1 MTYVNVH
8 TTPVPPWIFLT
19 PCYRGAIRLNPSSPP
34 VQHDITL
41 LTPLSGPVIPIDQV
55 PDPVFSERMLGDG
68 IAIDPVDNILLAPV
82 DAEVVQLH
90 TAHHALTLRTD
101 SGIEILM
108 HVGLDTVTLRGE
120 GFNPQVSEGD
130 KVKAGQPLLEFDAD
144 YLACHARSLIT
155 VIVQTGP
162 ESLTIKHPASG
173 HVNAGRDRLLVLGTP
188 SLTSAPDAP
197 LQAHGEPDAE
207 ASVRIPNPEGL
218 HARPSAVLAKLC
230 HQSNAIVKLV
240 CHGIEARGDS
250 VTELM
255 KLNTRLGDD
264 VTIKAW
270 GDDAQ
275 NAVASVVAAIESGL
289 GEDVASTSTQT
300 STINETETPLLTNEK
315 SDPRRL
321 SGVRA
326 APGLGIGKLIHIR
339 RQHPELQEWAS
350 DIATEQHQ
358 LNNAIASTC
367 DDLRQ
372 LVTKLAAAGEQEQSE
387 IFNAHA
393 QLLEDPAL
401 SETANHLI
409 TEGRSAAW
417 AWNNAVNQQVR
428 ALQSLDNPLLAGR
441 AADIDDVGQRVL
453 AVLTGISFGT
463 ENWPDNAIPVYLDI
477 TPSDLLSLDH
487 DRVAGVCSLEG
498 GASSH
503 AAIIARSLGI
513 PYLAGMD
520 SRINEQADD
529 STVIMDADAGYLL
542 LSPSADEISR
552 CQTQKDEAERTFQ
565 AALQTTNQPA
575 VTQDGT
581 HIEVAANVGGLDE
594 ARKAVELGAEG
605 IGLLRT
611 EFLYLNRTT
620 EPDEDEQTQIYSDII
635 SAMGKERPVII
646 RTLDVGGDKPLPY
659 LPLPEEENPFLGE
672 RGIRVGINR
681 PTMLRRQIRALLRSA
696 KAGNLRIML
705 PMIASLEEF
714 RAVKKLVEEERQSLD
729 SAVELGIMIEVPSA
743 ALMARELAREADFF
757 SIGTNDLTQY
767 TLAMDRGHP
776 KLASRID
783 SLHPAVLRLIAMT
796 VEGARAENRWTGV
809 CGGIASDITAI
820 PLLIGLG
827 VNELSVSVPSLPLVK
842 ARIRELSLADCRT
855 LAQQALAMEDATQVR
870 ALLAQWKDKE

>member
-1 MTYVNVH
+1 M
-8 TTPVPPWIFLT
+8 
-19 PCYRGAIRLNPSSPP
+19 NPSSPP
-34 VQHDITL
+34 VQHDTTL
-41 LTPLSGPVIPIDQV
+41 LAPLSGPIIPIDQV
-55 PDPVFSERMLGDG
+55 PDPVFAERMLGDG
-68 IAIDPVDNILLAPV
+68 IAIDPVDNMLLAPA
-82 DAEVVQLH
+82 DGEVVQLH
-90 TAHHALTLRTD
+90 AAHHALTLKTD
-101 SGIEILM
+101 SDIEILM

-120 GFNPQVSEGD
+120 GFSPQVSEGD
-130 KVKAGQPLLEFDAD
+130 KVKAGQPLLQFDAD

-155 VIVQTGP
+155 VVIQTGP
-162 ESLTIKHPASG
+162 EGISINHPASG
-173 HVNAGRDRLLVLGTP
+173 HVNAGSDRLLVL
-188 SLTSAPDAP
+188 SSAASTSAPGTS
-197 LQAHGEPDAE
+197 LQEQGEADAE
-207 ASVRIPNPEGL
+207 DAIRIPNPEGL
-218 HARPSAVLAKLC
+218 HARPSAVLAELC
-230 HQSNAIVKLV
+230 RQCNATVKLS
-240 CHGIEARGDS
+240 CNGIEARGDS

-255 KLNTRLGDD
+255 KLNTRLGDV

-270 GDDAQ
+270 GEDAR
-275 NAVASVVAAIESGL
+275 NAVSSIIAAIESGL
-289 GEDVASTSTQT
+289 GEDVASTTT
-300 STINETETPLLTNEK
+300 PTAITEETETPLLSNEQ

-321 SGVRA
+321 YGVRA
-326 APGLGIGKLIHIR
+326 APGLGIGQLTHIR
-339 RQHPELQEWAS
+339 QQHPELQEWAS
-350 DIATEQHQ
+350 DKAAEHDQ
-358 LNNAIASTC
+358 LNTAIASTF

-401 SETANHLI
+401 AETASNLI
-409 TEGRSAAW
+409 SEGRSAAW
-417 AWNNAVNQQVR
+417 AWNDSVNQQVR

-477 TPSDLLSLDH
+477 TPSDLLSLDR
-487 DRVAGVCSLEG
+487 DKVAGVCSLEG

-520 SRINEQADD
+520 SRINEQPDG
-529 STVIMDADAGYLL
+529 SNVIMDADAGYLL
-542 LSPSADEISR
+542 LSPSEDEISL
-552 CQTQKDEAERTFQ
+552 CQTQKDQAERTFQ
-565 AALQTTNQPA
+565 AALQTTQQPA
-575 VTQDGT
+575 ITRDGIS
-581 HIEVAANVGGLDE
+581 IEVAANVGGLDE

-714 RAVKKLVEEERQSLD
+714 RAVRKLVEEERQSLNG
-729 SAVELGIMIEVPSA
+729 AVELGIMIEVPSA

-796 VEGARAENRWTGV
+796 VEGARTENRWTGV

-820 PLLIGLG
+820 PLLLGLG

-855 LAQQALAMEDATQVR
+855 LAQQALTLEDATQVR
-870 ALLAQWKDKE
+870 ALLAQWKEKE

>member
-1 MTYVNVH
+1 MTYVSVH
-8 TTPVPPWIFLT
+8 IAPDSSWIFLA
-19 PCYRGAIRLNPSSPP
+19 PCYRGAIQLNPSSPP
-34 VQHDITL
+34 VQHGITL
-41 LTPLSGPVIPIDQV
+41 LAPLSGPTIPIDQV

-82 DAEVVQLH
+82 DAEIVQLH
-90 TAHHALTLRTD
+90 AAHHALTLRTN
-101 SGIEILM
+101 SGTEILM

-120 GFNPQVSEGD
+120 GFSPLVSEGD
-130 KVKAGQPLLEFDAD
+130 KVSVGQPLLEFDAD

-162 ESLTIKHPASG
+162 ESLSINHPASG
-173 HVNAGRDRLLVLGTP
+173 HVSAGRDRLLVLAT
-188 SLTSAPDAP
+188 SSTSASDAP
-197 LQAHGEPDAE
+197 LQAQGKPDAE

-230 HQSNAIVKLV
+230 HQRHATVKLA

-275 NAVASVVAAIESGL
+275 NTVASVVAAIESGL
-289 GEDVASTSTQT
+289 GEDIASTNAQKP
-300 STINETETPLLTNEK
+300 TIDEQETPLLTSEQSN
-315 SDPRRL
+315 PRHL
-321 SGVRA
+321 SGIRA
-326 APGLGIGKLIHIR
+326 APGLGIGHLIHIR
-339 RQHPELQEWAS
+339 RQHPELQEWVS

-358 LNNAIASTC
+358 LNSAIASTC

-387 IFNAHA
+387 IFSAHV

-401 SETANHLI
+401 AETASHLI

-417 AWNNAVNQQVR
+417 AWNDAVNQQVR

-453 AVLTGISFGT
+453 AVLTGISFGS

-487 DRVAGVCSLEG
+487 NRVAGVCSLEG

-513 PYLAGMD
+513 PYLAGID
-520 SRINEQADD
+520 SRINEQPDGA
-529 STVIMDADAGYLL
+529 TIIMDADAGYLL
-542 LSPSADEISR
+542 LSPSDDEISQN
-552 CQTQKDEAERTFQ
+552 QTQKDDAEHTFQ
-565 AALQTTNQPA
+565 AALQTTTQPA

-611 EFLYLNRTT
+611 EFLYLNRPT

-646 RTLDVGGDKPLPY
+646 RTLDAGGDKPLPY
-659 LPLPEEENPFLGE
+659 LPLPKEENPFLGE

-681 PTMLRRQIRALLRSA
+681 PTMLRRQVRALLRSA

-714 RAVKKLVEEERQSLD
+714 RAVRKLIEEERQSLD
-729 SAVELGIMIEVPSA
+729 STVELGIMIEVPSA
-743 ALMARELAREADFF
+743 ALMARELARGADFF

-776 KLASRID
+776 KLAGRID

-820 PLLIGLG
+820 PLLLGLG

-842 ARIRELSLADCRT
+842 ARIRELNLADCRT